1 MDKIRNLL
9 KEQIGLDPASIGQT
23 GLDRLIQNHMLRSYQ
38 PDPDLLWLQLKSSPA
53 ARQRLV
59 DDVVIGETWF
69 FRDPESLQPLVQ
81 LTSSEAG
88 GPRFLSIPCASGEE
102 PYTLVM
108 ALLASGQF
116 EFSVDALDVSPRA
129 LDKARLGVYGLNS
142 FRGNIGPWREMYFRE
157 VEGGLELSE
166 SVRKR
171 VRFGEANVTNPQ
183 FLDQTGWGIYD
194 GILFRHLSIY
204 LDPAVRQLTLTQ
216 LHQHL
221 RPGGL
226 LCVAASEVDHVPERL
241 FRRTAQVGVFE
252 AVHHNQ
258 SPVLCK
264 LPRKSPATSRP
275 QAMTPPPVR
284 GLAPLPAR
292 GDLDLEVLQARR
304 WANRGE
310 LTRAEVACQT
320 LLDGHGPQAEVYHLL
335 ALIASARQQNAE
347 QERYLRRV
355 LYLEPE
361 HCEALL
367 QLATLLEQ
375 QARGSE
381 AQRLRERARRV
392 FSP

>member
-1 MDKIRNLL
+1 MDKIRHLL
-9 KEQIGLDPASIGQT
+9 REQIGLDPTSIGQT
-23 GLDRLIQNHMLRSYQ
+23 NVDRLIQNHMLRSHQ
-38 PDPDLLWLQLKSSPA
+38 PDPDLLWLQLKSSA
-53 ARQRLV
+53 LARQRLV

-69 FRDPESLQPLVQ
+69 FRDPDSLEPLLQ
-81 LTSSEAG
+81 LTPSESG
-88 GPRFLSIPCASGEE
+88 GLRFLSLPCASGEE

-108 ALLASGQF
+108 ALLGRGHCDF
-116 EFSVDALDVSPRA
+116 TVDALDVSHRA
-129 LDKARLGVYGLNS
+129 LAKAREGIYGLNS
-142 FRGNIGPWREMYFRE
+142 FRGVVGPWRDLYFQE
-157 VEGGLELSE
+157 AEGGMELSE

-171 VRFGEANVTNPQ
+171 VRFGEVNVTQPQ
-183 FLDQTGWGIYD
+183 FLDQPGWGNYD

-204 LDPAVRQLTLTQ
+204 LDASVRQSALMH
-216 LHQHL
+216 LHKHL

-241 FRRTAQVGVFE
+241 FRRTRQVGVFE
-252 AVHHNQ
+252 AIHGQLPKVCLLAQ
-258 SPVLCK
+258 
-264 LPRKSPATSRP
+264 PRKSPVARP

-292 GDLDLEVLQARR
+292 QDLDLEVARARR
-304 WANRGE
+304 QANRGE
-310 LTRAEVACQT
+310 LVQAEESCQS
-320 LLDGHGPQAEVYHLL
+320 LLDLHGPQAEVYHLL
-335 ALIASARQQNAE
+335 ALVASARQQNTE

-375 QARGSE
+375 QGRTSE